1 MRFFLFLALSTL
13 SLTASAQFWQ
23 SNPKPV
29 REPFLSAVQFSSSQ
43 SISNQIQKA
52 VLPAALVAIQLPRS
66 SFNLEAEEDVILKQA
81 KHNMRFRV
89 YNDASY
95 NFTALAVLYLQQN
108 RFSEAKW
115 YLLQSN
121 NIAKQGTDT
130 RHVLDNLYL
139 LAQIK
144 SAIGEQTLAMA
155 DLQEAREL
163 AVAKAMQPD
172 ITVIDNKIK
181 FLQTSKVA
189 VVKAELRYAEA
200 VELENSKA
208 AAAATA
214 NKHAL

>member
-29 REPFLSAVQFSSSQ
+29 RETLITAPFFSPKFTDKQ
-43 SISNQIQKA
+43 VEI
-52 VLPAALVAIQLPRS
+52 AAPITPLAAIQLPPS
-66 SFNLEAEEDVILKQA
+66 AFNLEAEEDVILKQA

-172 ITVIDNKIK
+172 VTVIDNKIK